1 MKKFFI
7 SIFIVFSQIA
17 WSQVSLSPVIVT
29 QNDSV
34 TITYDATQ
42 GSAGLIGITP
52 VYMHT
57 GVITNLSS
65 SPTAWRHVQ
74 GNWGVHDPKVLMTD
88 IGNNKHSI
96 KIHINT
102 FYSVPSNETV
112 SALAFVFRN
121 MDGSKEGKTTSGNDI
136 FVPIS
141 QGGYTA
147 YISSH
152 LNAQYFYNQGDTMQM
167 TMVASD
173 PSDIDLLMDGVL
185 IASDTASTSF
195 DFDVHTA
202 NYSPG
207 FHELVMKADNGMQVL
222 YDTVTY
228 LSHIGAPTGVIPS
241 YGEEGIFAL
250 NDSTMYFQLRA
261 PYIGFAYIKGDFS
274 DWYLKPEYQMNKS
287 PNGQFFWLEITGLDK
302 NTEYGFQY
310 AIEQDYGYLSMADP
324 YCEKVLNP
332 NDDPYIPASVYP
344 NLKTYPYGL
353 TQEIVG
359 VFQIEETPYVW
370 NTPSFTKPKKEELI
384 IYELLVRDFHQD
396 HNYNGVIEKLDY
408 LKSLGTNAIEL
419 LPVMEFEGNESWG
432 YNPSFMMA
440 PDKYYGPKNELKR
453 LIDSCHSKGIAVI
466 LDIALNHS
474 FGQNPMVQMYFDQS
488 AGQWGQPT
496 AQSPWFNE
504 LPKHDF
510 NVGYDYNHESAA
522 TKYYAKKVIG
532 HWVEEYKVDGY
543 RFDLSKGFTQNNTLG
558 NVNAWGQYDQGR
570 INIWTDYT
578 NHLWSIDST
587 SIVILEHFAD
597 NSEETVLSN
606 KNMMLWGNA
615 NHQYSEATMGYAS
628 NLGGVSHQSRSW
640 TDMHLVGYM
649 ESHDEERLMY
659 KTNNFGNSNT
669 SYNTRPLDTS
679 LQRMALV
686 SAFFYTIPGPKMLW
700 QFGELGYDYSINH
713 CPDGTVKPECRL
725 ANKPIRW
732 DYFSQ
737 PNRRDLYAT
746 VSELNHLRRTNPVFS
761 NDMNHDLNVN
771 GFKKRIKLS
780 DANLQVVII
789 GNFDINSG
797 SINPSFHQT
806 GWWYDHFNRDSIN
819 VTDVN
824 ASINLEPGEWHLY
837 TSKPLAT
844 AINLE
849 EIEYNSSE
857 LIAYPNPFNGEVYFE
872 SSTNE
877 TITEI
882 KVLDNLGRVVYS
894 EDFKTERDNKIKI
907 ELLDITSGIYIYEV
921 KTTSKTFTGKIIKT
935 N

>member
-1 MKKFFI
+1 MQK
-7 SIFIVFSQIA
+7 IFIALFIILSQTVY
-17 WSQVSLSPVIVT
+17 SQVTLSPVIVT
-29 QNDSV
+29 QNDTV
-34 TITYDATQ
+34 TITFDATQ
-42 GSAGLIGITP
+42 GSAGLVGVTP

-65 SPTAWRHVQ
+65 SPTSWRHVQ
-74 GNWGVHDPKVLMTD
+74 GNWGVHDPKVLMTPL
-88 IGNNKHSI
+88 GNNKHSI

-121 MDGSKEGKTTSGNDI
+121 TDGSKEGKTVSGNDI

-152 LNAQYFYNQGDTMQM
+152 LNAQYFYDHGDTMKLN
-167 TMVASD
+167 MVASD
-173 PSDIDLLMDGVL
+173 PSDIDLSMDGVL

-195 DFDVHTA
+195 DFDVLTG
-202 NYSPG
+202 NYTVG
-207 FHELVMKADNGMQVL
+207 FHELIMKADNGTQIL

-228 LSHIGAPTGVIPS
+228 LSHSGAPIAVIPS

-261 PYIGFAYIKGDFS
+261 PYIDFAYIKGDFS

-302 NTEYGFQY
+302 NIEYGFQY
-310 AIEQDYGYLSMADP
+310 AVEQDYGYLSMADP

-344 NLKTYPYGL
+344 NLKAYPYGL

-359 VFQIEETPYVW
+359 VFQIEETQYVW
-370 NTPSFTKPKKEELI
+370 NTPNFTKPKTEELI

-396 HNYNGVIEKLDY
+396 HNYNAVIEKLDY
-408 LKSLGTNAIEL
+408 LKSMGTNAIEL

-453 LIDSCHSKGIAVI
+453 LIDSCHSKGIAVV

-474 FGQNPMVQMYFDQS
+474 FGQNPMVQMYFDHS

-504 LPKHDF
+504 VAKHDF

-522 TKYYAKKVIG
+522 TKYYSKKVIG
-532 HWVEEYKVDGY
+532 HWVEEYKIDGY

-558 NVNAWGQYDQGR
+558 DVNGWGQYDQSR
-570 INIWTDYT
+570 IDIWTDYT

-606 KNMMLWGNA
+606 KNMLLWGNE
-615 NHQYSEATMGYAS
+615 NHQYNEATMGYPS
-628 NLGGVSHQSRSW
+628 NLNGVSHQSRNWS
-640 TDMHLVGYM
+640 DMHLVGFM

-659 KTNNFGNSNT
+659 KTTNFGGSNT
-669 SYNTRPLDTS
+669 GYDTKNQDTA
-679 LQRMALV
+679 LQRMALA

-713 CPDGTVKPECRL
+713 CPDGTIKPECRV

-732 DYFSQ
+732 DYYNEQ
-737 PNRRDLYAT
+737 NRKDLYAI

-761 NDMNHDLNVN
+761 FDTNHDLSVN
-771 GFKKRIKLS
+771 GLRKRIKLS
-780 DANLQVVII
+780 DADLDVVVI
-789 GNFDINSG
+789 GNFDINPG
-797 SINPSFHQT
+797 SINPSFHKT
-806 GWWYDHFNRDSIN
+806 GWWYDHFERDSIN

-824 ASINLEPGEWHLY
+824 ANINLIPGEWHVY

-844 AINLE
+844 AISIDE
-849 EIEYNSSE
+849 VEYN
-857 LIAYPNPFNGEVYFE
+857 AQAVNVYPNPFNDEVHFE
-872 SSTNE
+872 TLEGQNIDQV
-877 TITEI
+877 TI
-882 KVLDNLGRVVYS
+882 LDNLGRVIFNEDYSAQPLNKVKLDTPNLASGVYI
-894 EDFKTERDNKIKI
+894 FK
-907 ELLDITSGIYIYEV
+907 V
-921 KTTSKTFTGKIIKT
+921 KTSAKTFTGKIIKT